1 MSEKTPVLSIDGLH
15 VGIDGTPILHG
26 IDLKIK
32 PGEIHAIMGRNGSG
46 KTCLLYTSP
55 SPRDGLLDRKPSSA

>member
-32 PGEIHAIMGRNGSG
+32 PERFMQLWVGMEAVR
-46 KTCLLYTSP
+46 LLLP
-55 SPRDGLLDRKPSSA
+55 AP